1 MKAVS
6 FFAGAGGIDI
16 GFKQAGF
23 DLIFANEID
32 PYASKSYKLNF
43 EDRLETCDINELK
56 MKDIPKHDV
65 LLAGFPCQAFSIAG
79 YRKGFE
85 DERGNLFFSVLRIVK
100 SKKPKV
106 VFLENVKNLVTHDKG
121 KTFKIMIEGLEQNGY
136 HVKYKV
142 MNAKDYGD
150 LPQNRERIYIVAF
163 SNKKACEKF
172 KFPEEIT
179 MRKSVYDVID
189 FINKVADKYYLSEKN
204 FKHIEKLRN
213 EAVEE
218 GVIYQWRRQYV
229 RENKSGVV
237 PTLTANMGMGGHN
250 VPIILTQYGLRKL
263 TPRECFSVQGYP
275 DDYKID
281 NTQAD
286 SRLYKQAGNSV
297 AVPVVRRIAENID
310 KALKA

>member
-23 DLIFANEID
+23 DVIFANEID
-32 PYASKSYKLNF
+32 EYASKSYKLNF
-43 EDRLETCDINELK
+43 EDELVTRDINKLI
-56 MKDIPKHDV
+56 MKEIPKHDV

-85 DERGNLFFSVLRIVK
+85 DERGELFFSVLKIIK
-100 SKKPKV
+100 NKKPKAI
-106 VFLENVKNLVTHDKG
+106 FLENVKNLVSHDG
-121 KTFKIMIEGLEQNGY
+121 GNTFKVIIDALEANGY
-136 HVKYKV
+136 YAKYKV
-142 MNAKDYGD
+142 INAKDYGD

-163 SNKKACEKF
+163 SSKRACEKF
-172 KFPEEIT
+172 KFPEPIKMKKT
-179 MRKSVYDVID
+179 VYDVID
-189 FINKVADKYYLSEKN
+189 FVNKVDDKYYLSEKN
-204 FKHIEKLRN
+204 FKHIEKLRA
-213 EAVEE
+213 EATEE

-263 TPRECFSVQGYP
+263 TPHECFNVQGYP
-275 DDYKID
+275 EDYKID
-281 NTQAD
+281 SSQAD

-297 AVPVVRRIAENID
+297 AVPVIKRIALEIN
-310 KALKA
+310 KVLN